1 MYNRF
6 EDCNKGSTNS
16 RIDTLLEWT
25 GLKGRRIIN
34 DSAEKAVDTI
44 LQPIDY
50 GMVNSKV
57 EKQRCESFNY
67 LKIALTKD

>member
-1 MYNRF
+1 M
-6 EDCNKGSTNS
+6 DG
-16 RIDTLLEWT
+16 I
-25 GLKGRRIIN
+25 KGRRIIN